1 MKGTMNNIDNVKR
14 VRKFIQDKAMEHA
27 NMIGIGLDDESGQ
40 FCIKIGFETPQ
51 DQEASTYKDGS
62 FVDGVLI
69 KTEVVGT
76 IKAL

>member
-1 MKGTMNNIDNVKR
+1 MKGTMNNIDSVKR
-14 VRKFIQDKAMEHA
+14 VRNKIQNKVMEHA

-40 FCIKIGFETPQ
+40 FCIKIGFETEQ
-51 DQEASTYKDGS
+51 DQETSPYKDGS

-76 IKAL
+76 FRAF